1 MRLVLDTNVVTSALL
16 WQGTPYQ
23 LLHAI
28 RQRPTLQLYSSA
40 ALLDELA
47 RVLMRA
53 SLHKRLTAIGRQA
66 RDVLLDYSAIT
77 QIVETAPLTQLVCRD
92 PDDDAVLA
100 LARAA
105 QADLIVSGDQDLPT
119 LRQFECI
126 PIVTART
133 ALDRLAVLG

>member
-16 WQGTPYQ
+16 WQGAPHQ

-28 RQRPTLQLYSSA
+28 RQRPALQLYSSA

-47 RVLMRA
+47 RVLMRG

-66 RDVLLDYSAIT
+66 RDVLLDYSTIT
-77 QIVETAPLTQLVCRD
+77 QIVEADPLTQPVCRD

-105 QADLIVSGDQDLPT
+105 QAELIVSGDQDLLT
-119 LRQFECI
+119 LGQFERI
-126 PIVTART
+126 PIVTAR
-133 ALDRLAVLG
+133 AAQEHLAVLR

>member
-16 WQGTPYQ
+16 WQGAPYQ

-28 RQRPTLQLYSSA
+28 RQRPALQLYSSP

-53 SLHKRLTAIGRQA
+53 SLHKRLLAIGRQA
-66 RDVLLDYSAIT
+66 RDVLLDYGAIT
-77 QIVETAPLTQLVCRD
+77 QIVEPAPLTQPVCRD

-105 QADLIVSGDQDLPT
+105 QAALIVSGDQDL
-119 LRQFECI
+119 LSLEQFERI
-126 PIVTART
+126 PIITARA
-133 ALDRLAVLG
+133 ALERLAAPG